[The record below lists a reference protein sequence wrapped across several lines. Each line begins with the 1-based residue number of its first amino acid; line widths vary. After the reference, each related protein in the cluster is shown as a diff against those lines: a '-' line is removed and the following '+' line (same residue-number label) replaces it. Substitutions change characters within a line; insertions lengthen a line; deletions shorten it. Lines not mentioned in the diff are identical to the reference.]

1 MTKKEIIKAIQV
13 AEAKA
18 FSQYLAD
25 KKLFGSD
32 SSITLNSLK
41 AWGPVYDL
49 REELGIESLRV
60 SDALDAG
67 LLIM

>member
-1 MTKKEIIKAIQV
+1 MTKKEIIKAIQL

-18 FSQYLAD
+18 WSQYLSD

-32 SSITLNSLK
+32 SNITSDSLK
-41 AWGPVYDL
+41 TWGPLYDL

-60 SDALDAG
+60 SDAIDAG
-67 LLIM
+67 LIL

>member
-1 MTKKEIIKAIQV
+1 MTKKEIIKAIQL

-18 FSQYLAD
+18 WSQYQSD
-25 KKLFGSD
+25 KRLFGSD
-32 SSITLNSLK
+32 SNITLNSLK
-41 AWGPVYDL
+41 AWGPLYDL
-49 REELGIESLRV
+49 REELGIESLPV